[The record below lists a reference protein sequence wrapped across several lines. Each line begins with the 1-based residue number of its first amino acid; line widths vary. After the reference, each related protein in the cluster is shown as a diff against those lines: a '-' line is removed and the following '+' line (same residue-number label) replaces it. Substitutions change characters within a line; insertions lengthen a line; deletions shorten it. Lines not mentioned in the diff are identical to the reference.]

1 MQVRIEAMF
10 RDTDTRHENDVRSM
24 ALGLTNDRASVRV
37 FARQDDP
44 RWLVAEFTMPT
55 EAQYRAVE
63 RIDRSIRFSLWER
76 EDSVIY
82 FPKTARKRKS
92 RRKQP

>member
-10 RDTDTRHENDVRSM
+10 GDTDARHENNVRSV

-37 FARQDDP
+37 FAREDDP

-55 EAQYRAVE
+55 EAQYRAVD
-63 RIDRSIRFSLWER
+63 RIDRSIRYSLGER
-76 EDSVIY
+76 EDSVIC
-82 FPKTARKRKS
+82 FPKTARK
-92 RRKQP
+92 

>member
-1 MQVRIEAMF
+1 MQVRIEVMF
-10 RDTDTRHENDVRSM
+10 GDTDSHHKADVRSV

-37 FARQDDP
+37 FTKEDDP

-55 EAQYRAVE
+55 QAQYRAVE
-63 RIDRSIRFSLWER
+63 RIDGVIRFSLWER

-82 FPKTARKRKS
+82 FPRPPRKRKP

>member
-1 MQVRIEAMF
+1 MF
-10 RDTDTRHENDVRSM
+10 GDADSRYEDDVRSM

-37 FARQDDP
+37 FRRKDDP
-44 RWLVAEFTMPT
+44 RWVVAEFTMPT

-63 RIDRSIRFSLWER
+63 RIDGAIRFSLWER

-82 FPKTARKRKS
+82 FPKTARKRKP
-92 RRKQP
+92 KGKPP